1 MELDIK
7 SDGDTLC
14 FPVKAVPRASRN
26 AVVEVRDGALVV
38 RLCAPP
44 VEGKANAA
52 LVEFM
57 AEALKIRKKQVS
69 IKLGDKS
76 RHKVVAVSGLT
87 LEELQAKLRECG
99 GEVGRA

>member
-7 SDGDTLC
+7 IDGDTLC

-26 AVVEVRDGALVV
+26 AVGEIRDGALVV

-57 AEALKIRKKQVS
+57 AEALKVRKKQVS
-69 IKLGDKS
+69 IKSGDKS
-76 RHKVVAVSGLT
+76 RHKIVAVSGMT
-87 LEELQAKLRECG
+87 LEELQAKLRECSSAG
-99 GEVGRA
+99 NRA